1 MSRIEYTKMKENS
14 MKEITESL
22 IKDLLDDPIEAVKFV
37 LDAAERYQRALKKVV
52 ELSEPD
58 WEVDTQE
65 VIDFK
70 LKVARVIQNEMK
82 PMIEQH

>member
-1 MSRIEYTKMKENS
+1 

-37 LDAAERYQRALKKVV
+37 LDAAERYQSALKKVV
-52 ELSEPD
+52 EISEPD

>member
-1 MSRIEYTKMKENS
+1 